1 MSSPAS
7 PEKPRHRVRAF
18 KACQR
23 CNQRKVK
30 CDAAQTGLPCT
41 RCKVDGAQGC
51 AFISSRRGTYD
62 RWRSVKA
69 RARTPQ
75 SNSTAETRVESTSP
89 DAGQIEGGSPNTQLA
104 STVPPASAR
113 SNTLALGFENF
124 LRQGGRDAE
133 GLVGKYGLV
142 LLGDSSPL
150 TFALKELQSDKRDK
164 PSGNTS
170 EAVDTDLH
178 VTSSRSGHPSHLTAA
193 DLNYLHSKGALT
205 APTTECLDALIQV
218 FIEKF
223 YPLCSIVDRSEFV
236 RQHHSRS
243 LPWILLQ
250 SACLI
255 GATYSD
261 ASILKKAGFKS
272 RQAARRFFYDKAKVL
287 YDVGYETN
295 SVVLLQSIVMLT
307 YWGPD
312 LKGYWNPCS
321 WVGVAV
327 TIAESLGIHRS
338 AGYSTLHKDKGL
350 LRRLWWMIAVRDA
363 YCGTLLGR
371 PFRVNMSHSDGP
383 MLTFD
388 DFGPEDRPTTTT
400 NNPDSDDQATLY
412 MHYQIQLAKLS
423 LILRRIVNTRF
434 NVGLDSTTP
443 QALRDL
449 LGQWRHEL
457 PAVMTWSDH
466 GSSSSIFSE
475 CLKILY
481 HHHLILIYLSR
492 GDGGTGPASAGL
504 ANMEVPM
511 SEIAESAAQTIA
523 STSLSLMTRS
533 MVHSLPQEVFPAF
546 FVAGIVFFRLIR
558 RSPSLIAQLG
568 QAALDNCQIVLN
580 EVRDCWEPAF
590 WGMRIFEFLL
600 AGLNKKNHNNGLAEK
615 QDLTVVSSSETVGPD
630 LQRQMLDE
638 TPTTQD
644 HFALQNAVEMGP
656 AIHNLRNAAQQDT
669 LLTTQ
674 LYDRFLD
681 PDNYFIMPT
690 SLADQDIIDFDM
702 PQW

>member
-1 MSSPAS
+1 MASEAS
-7 PEKPRHRVRAF
+7 PDKSRPRVRAF

-41 RCKVDGAQGC
+41 RCKVDGVQGC

-69 RARTPQ
+69 QSRTPQ
-75 SNSTAETRVESTSP
+75 STSTPETQVECTSP
-89 DAGQIEGGSPNTQLA
+89 DPGAIEGSSAAQLA
-104 STVPPASAR
+104 CTVQPASAR

-124 LRQGGRDAE
+124 LRQGGRDAD

-164 PSGNTS
+164 PSGHTS
-170 EAVDTDLH
+170 ETVDSNQH

-193 DLNYLHSKGALT
+193 DLTYLHSKGALT
-205 APTTECLDALIQV
+205 APTTECLDALIQA

-223 YPLCSIVDRSEFV
+223 YPLCSIVDRSEFM

-261 ASILKKAGFKS
+261 ASILKNAGFKS

-327 TIAESLGIHRS
+327 TIAESLGIHRIT
-338 AGYSTLHKDKGL
+338 GYSTPHKDKGL

-371 PFRVNMSHSDGP
+371 PFRVNMSHSDCP

-388 DFGPEDRPTTTT
+388 DFGPEDCTTT
-400 NNPDSDDQATLY
+400 NTPASNDQSQLY

-449 LGQWRHEL
+449 LSQWRNEL
-457 PAVMTWSDH
+457 PAVITWSDY
-466 GSSSSIFSE
+466 GGSSSIFSE

-481 HHHLILIYLSR
+481 HHHLILIYLPR
-492 GDGGTGPASAGL
+492 GDAGTASSAGL
-504 ANMEVPM
+504 DDLEPRM

-523 STSLSLMTRS
+523 STSLSLITRS

-558 RSPSLIAQLG
+558 RSSSLIAQLG

-600 AGLNKKNHNNGLAEK
+600 AGLKKNRSRAIDK
-615 QDLTVVSSSETVGPD
+615 QELTVSSNETVRPD
-630 LQRQMLDE
+630 LQQMLDH
-638 TPTTQD
+638 TPSTQD

-690 SLADQDIIDFDM
+690 SLADQDLIDFDM

>member
-1 MSSPAS
+1 MAS
-7 PEKPRHRVRAF
+7 EASMDKPRQRVRAF

-41 RCKVDGAQGC
+41 RCKVDGVHGC

-62 RWRSVKA
+62 RWRSAKA
-69 RARTPQ
+69 RSRTPQ
-75 SNSTAETRVESTSP
+75 ASSTAATPVDSTSP
-89 DAGQIEGGSPNTQLA
+89 EASTIGGSSTTHLPT
-104 STVPPASAR
+104 TVPPASAR

-124 LRQGGRDAE
+124 LRQGGRDAD

-150 TFALKELQSDKRDK
+150 TFALKELQPDKRDK
-164 PSGNTS
+164 SSLQSSDAVETS
-170 EAVDTDLH
+170 QL

-193 DLNYLHSKGALT
+193 DLTYLQSKGALT
-205 APTTECLDALIQV
+205 PPTNEYLDALIQV
-218 FIEKF
+218 FMDKF
-223 YPLCSIVDRSEFV
+223 YPLCSIVDRSEFM
-236 RQHHSRS
+236 RQHRSRS

-327 TIAESLGIHRS
+327 TIAESLGIHRT
-338 AGYSTLHKDKGL
+338 AGYSNVHQDKGL

-388 DFGPEDRPTTTT
+388 DFGPEDGTTT
-400 NNPDSDDQATLY
+400 NSSDSDDTSRLY
-412 MHYQIQLAKLS
+412 VHYQIQVAKLS

-443 QALRDL
+443 QVLRDL
-449 LGQWRHEL
+449 LGQWRNEL
-457 PAVMTWSDH
+457 PAVITWSDH
-466 GSSSSIFSE
+466 GGSSSIFSE

-481 HHHLILIYLSR
+481 HHHLILIYLPR
-492 GDGGTGPASAGL
+492 GDAGAASSAGL
-504 ANMEVPM
+504 ANMESPT

-558 RSPSLIAQLG
+558 RSSSLIAQLG

-600 AGLNKKNHNNGLAEK
+600 AGLKKNRSSLVDK
-615 QDLTVVSSSETVGPD
+615 QDLTMSSSEAVRSD
-630 LQRQMLDE
+630 LQQMLDH
-638 TPTTQD
+638 TPDTQD

-690 SLADQDIIDFDM
+690 SLADQDTIDFDM
-702 PQW
+702 AQW